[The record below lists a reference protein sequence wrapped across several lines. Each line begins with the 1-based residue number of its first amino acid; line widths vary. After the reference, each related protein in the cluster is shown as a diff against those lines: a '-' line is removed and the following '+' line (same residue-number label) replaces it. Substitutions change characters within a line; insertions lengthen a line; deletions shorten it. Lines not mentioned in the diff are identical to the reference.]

1 MFQHLT
7 LLLDQAHDGPL
18 NMAIDQALLE
28 TTRVTVLRVYQW
40 TGPTISIG
48 YRHDLDALRPSLP
61 DWPVVRRW
69 TGGGVV
75 WHDADST
82 YSLIVPSREPWSV
95 TRPVESYR
103 LFHSSLAE
111 CLKTNGHPDCRLAG
125 QDDQKEGA
133 LCFEAPALFDI
144 VGGSEKIAGA
154 GQRRTREGLLHQG
167 SVKLLL
173 DKAFWLAWAQSLAP
187 DITIQDSVS
196 DEVMNRA
203 EKLVQERYG
212 QDEWLHRQRRA

>member
-1 MFQHLT
+1 LHRVRPCVHEVGHRLGLQQIH
-7 LLLDQAHDGPL
+7 A
-18 NMAIDQALLE
+18 AIEDRA
-28 TTRVTVLRVYQW
+28 TR
-40 TGPTISIG
+40 
-48 YRHDLDALRPSLP
+48 
-61 DWPVVRRW
+61 
-69 TGGGVV
+69 
-75 WHDADST
+75 
-82 YSLIVPSREPWSV
+82 E
-95 TRPVESYR
+95 
-103 LFHSSLAE
+103 F
-111 CLKTNGHPDCRLAG
+111 
-125 QDDQKEGA
+125 
-133 LCFEAPALFDI
+133 
-144 VGGSEKIAGA
+144 A